1 MRFNRE
7 FYKDVFFWG
16 GVLIFLSAILYQGS
30 WSTWFGYFDV
40 LLIVFGLALAAMTMV
55 SRDVPKNKQ
64 SR

>member
-16 GVLIFLSAILYQGS
+16 GVLVFLSAILYQGS
-30 WSTWFGYFDV
+30 RSTWFGYFDV
-40 LLIVFGLALAAMTMV
+40 FLIVFGLALAAMTMV

>member
-16 GVLIFLSAILYQGS
+16 GVLIFLSA
-30 WSTWFGYFDV
+30 
-40 LLIVFGLALAAMTMV
+40 MTMV
-55 SRDVPKNKQ
+55 SHDVPKNKQ

>member
-1 MRFNRE
+1 MRFNRK

-40 LLIVFGLALAAMTMV
+40 FLIGFGLVLAAMTMV
-55 SRDVPKNKQ
+55 SRSAPKNKQ

>member
-30 WSTWFGYFDV
+30 WSTYFDV
-40 LLIVFGLALAAMTMV
+40 FLIVFGLALAAMTMV
-55 SRDVPKNKQ
+55 SHDVPKNKQ

>member
-30 WSTWFGYFDV
+30 WATGFGYFV
-40 LLIVFGLALAAMTMV
+40 VFLIVFGLALAAMTMV
-55 SRDVPKNKQ
+55 SHDVPKNKQ

>member
-40 LLIVFGLALAAMTMV
+40 FLIVFRSGIG
-55 SRDVPKNKQ
+55 SDDHG
-64 SR
+64 